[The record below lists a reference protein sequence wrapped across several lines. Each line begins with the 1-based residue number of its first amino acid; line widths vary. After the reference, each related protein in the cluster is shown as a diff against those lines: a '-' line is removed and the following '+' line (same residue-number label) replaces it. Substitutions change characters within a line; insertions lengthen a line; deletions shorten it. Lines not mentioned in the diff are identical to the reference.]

1 MFQCVSQS
9 LDLVSLHPWSR
20 VLPGLAP
27 LAGSVGLGPARA
39 PAQRAMTTKSLE
51 IGCLCRYLRFEF
63 LGPCYQFRGLQFKVK
78 G

>member
-51 IGCLCRYLRFEF
+51 MDCDCL
-63 LGPCYQFRGLQFKVK
+63 
-78 G
+78 